1 MSSRFPGN
9 VVDQDEV
16 PFAEMLSSA
25 ATLLAGVPA
34 ATILAMIAIRY
45 VASGTL

>member
-1 MSSRFPGN
+1 MSRHAVAA
-9 VVDQDEV
+9 VVEDEV
-16 PFAEMLSSA
+16 PFTEMLPPA

-34 ATILAMIAIRY
+34 LTILAMIAIRY

>member
-1 MSSRFPGN
+1 MSRSSVA
-9 VVDQDEV
+9 VVADDEV
-16 PFAEMLSSA
+16 TLAETLPPA

-34 ATILAMIAIRY
+34 LTILAMIAIRY